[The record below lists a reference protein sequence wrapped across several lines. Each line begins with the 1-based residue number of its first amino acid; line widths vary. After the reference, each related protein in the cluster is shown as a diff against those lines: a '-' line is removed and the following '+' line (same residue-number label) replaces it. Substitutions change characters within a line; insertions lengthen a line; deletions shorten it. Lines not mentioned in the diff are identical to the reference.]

1 MTNNKSQKVFEA
13 KNGVVL
19 FFDGTSYSSNNMQA
33 VKAALR
39 EDIANAAVDP
49 FAAMLATSILMDLS

>member
-1 MTNNKSQKVFEA
+1 MTQKIFEA

-19 FFDGTSYSSNNMQA
+19 FFDGTNYSSNNMPA

-39 EDIANAAVDP
+39 EDIANVAIDP
-49 FAAMLATSILMDLS
+49 FAAMLASSILKDLN

>member
-1 MTNNKSQKVFEA
+1 MTNNKTQKVFET

-19 FFDGTSYSSNNMQA
+19 FFDGTNYSSNNMPA

-39 EDIANAAVDP
+39 EDIANVAVDP
-49 FAAMLATSILMDLS
+49 FAAKLAMSILMDLS